1 MELADSRS
9 FWSDR
14 AQCRSEFQTDRSTD
28 LSVAVLFIWARPDT
42 GHKNFRPVP
51 SVLREVLSREGS
63 QAWLLDIHKNY
74 IGLPSFIILHIGKL
88 AAKTNLLKNLR
99 SKYSLPRILRLV
111 TNELFWHKIK
121 FEQKDFDHL

>member
-1 MELADSRS
+1 MELVDNRS

-14 AQCRSEFQTDRSTD
+14 ARCRSEFQTDRSTA
-28 LSVAVLFIWARPDT
+28 LSNAGLFIWAGTDT

-51 SVLREVLSREGS
+51 SLLREVLSREGS
-63 QAWLLDIHKNY
+63 QAWLLDTHKNY

-88 AAKTNLLKNLR
+88 AAETNLLKNLG
-99 SKYSLPRILRLV
+99 SKYFLPRILRLV
-111 TNELFWHKIK
+111 TNELFWHKVK